1 MKRKFMAL
9 ALAAAMTVSMT
20 SAVFAADEIKSADD
34 LEGKKIGV
42 QLGTTGD
49 TLATDIKDA
58 TVERYNKGNDAVLA
72 LKQGKVD
79 CVVIDSEPAKKFVEK
94 NDDLDIIED
103 VFDKEEYAI
112 CLSKDNADLT
122 KEFNEAL
129 KELKDEGTLDS
140 IRDNYIGDDAGKTPY
155 ESPKDAD
162 HSKGT
167 LTMATNAT
175 FQPYEYYDGDNIV
188 GIDADIAQ
196 AVCDKLGY
204 ELKIEDM
211 EFDSIITAVQT
222 GKADIGFAGMTVT
235 EERIEAMF
243 LSKPYLDNRQV
254 VIVEEGSK
262 IASVSDLA
270 GKTVGLQKGSSA
282 REAFDANPIASEV
295 AQVVEYEDNVDAFLD
310 LQAGRIDALLVDEV
324 AGNYIIETYSKN
336 Q

>member
-20 SAVFAADEIKSADD
+20 SVVFAADEIKSADD

-155 ESPKDAD
+155 ESPEDVD
-162 HSKGT
+162 RSNGT
-167 LTMATNAT
+167 LVMATNAE
-175 FQPYEYYDGDNIV
+175 FPPYESKENDKVV
-188 GIDADIAQ
+188 GIDADMMQ

-204 ELKIEDM
+204 ELKIDDM
-211 EFDSIITAVQT
+211 AFDSIISAVQS
-222 GKADIGFAGMTVT
+222 GKADVGVAGMTVT
-235 EERIEAMF
+235 PDREKNVLF
-243 LSKPYLDNRQV
+243 SDTYTSSSQV
-254 VIVEEGSK
+254 IIVRK
-262 IASVSDLA
+262 
-270 GKTVGLQKGSSA
+270 K
-282 REAFDANPIASEV
+282 
-295 AQVVEYEDNVDAFLD
+295 
-310 LQAGRIDALLVDEV
+310 
-324 AGNYIIETYSKN
+324 
-336 Q
+336 